1 MHFSMITYLR
11 FIKTRGSQGT
21 LGYMVTR
28 QNDCQGP
35 IKDSIVVA
43 LKRTSMCFSRLNCK
57 ASHAAQ
63 LGSKTG
69 GSEVILLLAL
79 LTWNEPCHKQFLGSI
94 SAWN

>member
-11 FIKTRGSQGT
+11 FIKIRGFQGT

-43 LKRTSMCFSRLNCK
+43 LKRTSIRFSRLNGK
-57 ASHAAQ
+57 ASRAAQ
-63 LGSKTG
+63 LGSKIG
-69 GSEVILLLAL
+69 GSEVTFLLAL
-79 LTWNEPCHKQFLGSI
+79 LTWNEPCHDNF
-94 SAWN
+94 